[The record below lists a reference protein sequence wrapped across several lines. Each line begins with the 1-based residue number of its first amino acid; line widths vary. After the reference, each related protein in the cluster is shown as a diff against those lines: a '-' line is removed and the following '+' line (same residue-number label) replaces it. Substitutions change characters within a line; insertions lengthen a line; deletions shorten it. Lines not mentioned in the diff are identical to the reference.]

1 MEAWCVECLNGDPW
15 MGYRLARWALVLGY
29 HDLAATLLRLL
40 VPNTQSTSNTSW
52 MEALLRLAEAEDCAS
67 SASGHGVAV
76 RGGGLASAMSKLQE
90 VRAVAGPTPDALAS
104 SAKTRMLCCDEESAS
119 Q

>member
-40 VPNTQSTSNTSW
+40 VSKTQSTSNTSW

-76 RGGGLASAMSKLQE
+76 GGGGLASAMSKLQE
-90 VRAVAGPTPDALAS
+90 VRAFAGPTPDALAR
-104 SAKTRMLCCDEESAS
+104 ARTRMLCCDEESAS
-119 Q
+119 K